1 MASIQFSRSDSTTV
15 WATAS
20 NCATSHTYTI
30 QVYSGGTWWDKVTNL
45 YGNTS
50 YTKSFSV
57 NGSGSYSAR
66 LWDET
71 IQGVA
76 ATGSIP
82 EWETSKDVTVTIKNY
97 LNSTTALVDGSYTGQ
112 VGTSFSITA
121 PGTQYQTYANQY
133 TFQYYTLSSE
143 NYSQNHSANEPIFIK
158 DGLQVRVY
166 YKSISYPYTT
176 YVYVNGSL
184 VRTAQNTTN
193 TESRV
198 RISELSA
205 YTAYADAYDFQY
217 AKVGDSSVEYA
228 SYSLINLTQGS
239 MTYISLYFVEKLYPY
254 TIYIY
259 IDGEAGPTTT
269 NTTNT
274 ESRVR
279 ISELSA
285 YTAYADAYD
294 FQYAKVGDSSVEY
307 ASYSLINLTQGS
319 MTYISLYFVE
329 KLYPYTIYIYIDGEA
344 GPTTTNTTNTESSVL
359 VSSLFADTQ
368 YAIDYDFQYAT
379 VVGLSGQYDAN
390 SYITLTSGSTTGIQL
405 YFKSKI
411 RSVEPIISS
420 VTTTSTTATIN
431 WSKNGGTEGVWII
444 YYGLSSATMES
455 GGYITSS
462 PATITGLAPGKTY
475 IFYIQNYVSSSD
487 KANSNSVTAATN
499 EAIGYFAWTNDD
511 ATNIQTGQP
520 VTNLTASAWQNL
532 IAKVAACGGN
542 TGSIPTASSGTK
554 ITANHFNQMR
564 NAISGLTGAGSVASS
579 VTSGTSKVLASLFA
593 NATTALKEAIN
604 RAISAKNNQ

>member
-1 MASIQFSRSDSTTV
+1 MPTLTGVSGTPTSITLTVSGMSSSTTYRRTYKWILNSV
-15 WATAS
+15 VMKTTTDPEPHTTSAS
-20 NCATSHTYTI
+20 AYI
-30 QVYSGGTWWDKVTNL
+30 SGLKPSTPYQCKVEIYNPGGSKVAEAGYIRVVTLDPDPQPVTVKIYNYL
-45 YGNTS
+45 DGSNTL
-50 YTKSFSV
+50 V
-57 NGSGSYSAR
+57 NGSFTGDINNTFYISA
-66 LWDET
+66 
-71 IQGVA
+71 
-76 ATGSIP
+76 S
-82 EWETSKDVTVTIKNY
+82 
-97 LNSTTALVDGSYTGQ
+97 
-112 VGTSFSITA
+112 
-121 PGTQYQTYANQY
+121 GTQYQTYSQQY
-133 TFQYYTLSSE
+133 EFQYFTLSTQ
-143 NYSQNHSANEPIFIK
+143 NYNTAHDASYPITIK
-158 DGLQVRVY
+158 AGLIVRAY
-166 YKSISYPYTT
+166 YKSIRYPYTA
-176 YVYVNGSL
+176 YVYIDGSL

-193 TESRV
+193 TESKV
-198 RISELSA
+198 RISDLAA

-239 MTYISLYFVEKLYPY
+239 MTYISLYFVKKLYPY

-259 IDGEAGPTTT
+259 IDGT
-269 NTTNT
+269 
-274 ESRVR
+274 
-279 ISELSA
+279 
-285 YTAYADAYD
+285 
-294 FQYAKVGDSSVEY
+294 
-307 ASYSLINLTQGS
+307 
-319 MTYISLYFVE
+319 
-329 KLYPYTIYIYIDGEA
+329 A

-359 VSSLFADTQ
+359 ISSLPAYIN
-368 YAIDYDFQYAT
+368 YAADYDFQYAT
-379 VVGLSGQYDAN
+379 VVGLSGQYNAD
-390 SYITLTSGSTTGIQL
+390 SRITLTSGSTTGIRL

-444 YYGLSSATMES
+444 YYGLSSASMAS
-455 GGYITSS
+455 GGYVTSS
-462 PATITGLAPGKTY
+462 PATITGLTPGKTY

-532 IAKVAACGGN
+532 IAKVAACGGS

-579 VTSGTSKVLASLFA
+579 VTSGESKVLASLFA

>member
-1 MASIQFSRSDSTTV
+1 MPTLTGVSGTPTSITLTVSGMSSSTTYRRTYKWILNSV
-15 WATAS
+15 VMKTTTDPEPHTTSASAYISGLTPSTAYQCKVEIY
-20 NCATSHTYTI
+20 NP
-30 QVYSGGTWWDKVTNL
+30 GGSKVAEAGYIRVVTL
-45 YGNTS
+45 
-50 YTKSFSV
+50 
-57 NGSGSYSAR
+57 
-66 LWDET
+66 DPDP
-71 IQGVA
+71 Q
-76 ATGSIP
+76 P
-82 EWETSKDVTVTIKNY
+82 VTVTIYNY
-97 LNSTTALVDGSYTGQ
+97 LDGSNTLVNGSFTGDINN
-112 VGTSFSITA
+112 TFYISA
-121 PGTQYQTYANQY
+121 PGTQYQTYSQQY
-133 TFQYYTLSSE
+133 EFQYFTLSTQSY
-143 NYSQNHSANEPIFIK
+143 NITHDASYPITIK
-158 DGLQVRVY
+158 AGLIVRAY
-166 YKSISYPYTT
+166 YKSIRYPYTA
-176 YVYVNGSL
+176 YVYIDGSL
-184 VRTAQNTTN
+184 ARTTQNTTN
-193 TESRV
+193 TEPKV
-198 RISELSA
+198 RISDLAA

-217 AKVGDSSVEYA
+217 AKVGDSPVEYA

-239 MTYISLYFVEKLYPY
+239 MTYISLYFVKKLYPY

-259 IDGEAGPTTT
+259 IDGT
-269 NTTNT
+269 
-274 ESRVR
+274 
-279 ISELSA
+279 
-285 YTAYADAYD
+285 
-294 FQYAKVGDSSVEY
+294 
-307 ASYSLINLTQGS
+307 
-319 MTYISLYFVE
+319 
-329 KLYPYTIYIYIDGEA
+329 A

-359 VSSLFADTQ
+359 ISSLPA
-368 YAIDYDFQYAT
+368 YINYVADYDFQYAT
-379 VVGLSGQYDAN
+379 VVGLSGQYNAD
-390 SYITLTSGSTTGIQL
+390 SRITLTSGSTTGIRL

-444 YYGLSSATMES
+444 YYGLSSASMAS
-455 GGYITSS
+455 GGYVTSS
-462 PATITGLAPGKTY
+462 PATITGLTPGKTY

-511 ATNIQTGQP
+511 ATKIQTGQP

-532 IAKVAACGGN
+532 IAKVAACGGS

>member
-1 MASIQFSRSDSTTV
+1 MPTLTGVSGTSTSITLTVSGMSSSTKYKRTYKWILNSVVMKTTTDSK
-15 WATAS
+15 AG
-20 NCATSHTYTI
+20 ATSASAYI
-30 QVYSGGTWWDKVTNL
+30 SGLKPSTPYQCKVEIYNP
-45 YGNTS
+45 G
-50 YTKSFSV
+50 
-57 NGSGSYSAR
+57 GSK
-66 LWDET
+66 
-71 IQGVA
+71 VA
-76 ATGSIP
+76 EAGYIRVITLDP
-82 EWETSKDVTVTIKNY
+82 DPQPVTVTIYNY
-97 LNSTTALVDGSYTGQ
+97 LDGSNTLVNGSFTGDINN
-112 VGTSFSITA
+112 TFYISAS
-121 PGTQYQTYANQY
+121 GTQYQTYSQQY
-133 TFQYYTLSSE
+133 EFQYFTLSTQ
-143 NYSQNHSANEPIFIK
+143 NYNTAHDASYPIKIQA
-158 DGLQVRVY
+158 GLIVRAY
-166 YKSISYPYTT
+166 YKSIRYPYTA
-176 YVYVNGSL
+176 YVYINGSL

-193 TESRV
+193 TEPKV
-198 RISELSA
+198 RISELAA

-217 AKVGDSSVEYA
+217 AKVGDSSIEYA

-239 MTYISLYFVEKLYPY
+239 MTYISLYFVKKLYPY
-254 TIYIY
+254 TLYIY
-259 IDGEAGPTTT
+259 IDGT
-269 NTTNT
+269 
-274 ESRVR
+274 
-279 ISELSA
+279 
-285 YTAYADAYD
+285 
-294 FQYAKVGDSSVEY
+294 
-307 ASYSLINLTQGS
+307 
-319 MTYISLYFVE
+319 
-329 KLYPYTIYIYIDGEA
+329 A

-368 YAIDYDFQYAT
+368 YATDYDFQYAT
-379 VVGLSGQYDAN
+379 VVGLSGQYNAN
-390 SYITLTSGSTTGIQL
+390 SRITLTSGSTTGIRL

-444 YYGLSSATMES
+444 YYGLSSASMAS
-455 GGYITSS
+455 GGYVTSS
-462 PATITGLAPGKTY
+462 PATITGLTPGKTY
-475 IFYIQNYVSSSD
+475 IFYIQNYVNSSD

-511 ATNIQTGQP
+511 ATNIKTGQP

-532 IAKVAACGGN
+532 IAKVAACGGS

>member
-1 MASIQFSRSDSTTV
+1 MPTLTGASGTPTSITLTVSGMSSSTKYKRTYKWILNSVVMKTTTDSK
-15 WATAS
+15 AG
-20 NCATSHTYTI
+20 ATSASAYI
-30 QVYSGGTWWDKVTNL
+30 SGLNPSTPYQCKVEIYNPGGSKVAEAGYIRVVTLDPDPQPVTVPIYNYL
-45 YGNTS
+45 DGSNTL
-50 YTKSFSV
+50 V
-57 NGSGSYSAR
+57 NGSFTGDINNTFYISA
-66 LWDET
+66 
-71 IQGVA
+71 
-76 ATGSIP
+76 S
-82 EWETSKDVTVTIKNY
+82 
-97 LNSTTALVDGSYTGQ
+97 
-112 VGTSFSITA
+112 
-121 PGTQYQTYANQY
+121 GTQYQTYSQQY
-133 TFQYYTLSSE
+133 EFQYFTLSTQDYNTAHDAS
-143 NYSQNHSANEPIFIK
+143 YPIKIK
-158 DGLQVRVY
+158 AGLIVRAY
-166 YKSISYPYTT
+166 YKSIRYPYTA
-176 YVYVNGSL
+176 YVYINGSL

-193 TESRV
+193 TEPKV
-198 RISELSA
+198 RISDLAA

-217 AKVGDSSVEYA
+217 AKVGNSSIEYA

-239 MTYISLYFVEKLYPY
+239 MTYISLYFVKKLYPY
-254 TIYIY
+254 TLYIY
-259 IDGEAGPTTT
+259 IDGT
-269 NTTNT
+269 
-274 ESRVR
+274 
-279 ISELSA
+279 
-285 YTAYADAYD
+285 
-294 FQYAKVGDSSVEY
+294 
-307 ASYSLINLTQGS
+307 
-319 MTYISLYFVE
+319 
-329 KLYPYTIYIYIDGEA
+329 A

-379 VVGLSGQYDAN
+379 VVGLSGQYNAN
-390 SYITLTSGSTTGIQL
+390 SRITLTSGSTTGIRL

-411 RSVEPIISS
+411 RSVEPIISN

-444 YYGLSSATMES
+444 YYGLSSASMTS

-462 PATITGLAPGKTY
+462 PATITGLTPGKTY

-532 IAKVAACGGN
+532 IAKVAACGGS

>member
-1 MASIQFSRSDSTTV
+1 MPTLTGVSGTPTSITLTVSGMSSSTTYRRTYKWILNSV
-15 WATAS
+15 VMKTTTDPEPHTTSASAYISGLTPSTAYQCKVEIY
-20 NCATSHTYTI
+20 NP
-30 QVYSGGTWWDKVTNL
+30 GGSKVAEAGYIRVVTL
-45 YGNTS
+45 
-50 YTKSFSV
+50 
-57 NGSGSYSAR
+57 
-66 LWDET
+66 DPDP
-71 IQGVA
+71 Q
-76 ATGSIP
+76 P
-82 EWETSKDVTVTIKNY
+82 VTVTIYNY
-97 LNSTTALVDGSYTGQ
+97 LDGSNTLVNGSFTGDINN
-112 VGTSFSITA
+112 TFYISAS
-121 PGTQYQTYANQY
+121 GTQYQTYSQQY
-133 TFQYYTLSSE
+133 EFQYFTLSTQSY
-143 NYSQNHSANEPIFIK
+143 NITHDASYPITIK
-158 DGLQVRVY
+158 AGLIVRAY
-166 YKSISYPYTT
+166 YKSIRYPYTA
-176 YVYVNGSL
+176 YVYIDGSL
-184 VRTAQNTTN
+184 ARTTQNTTN
-193 TESRV
+193 TESKV
-198 RISELSA
+198 RISDLAA

-228 SYSLINLTQGS
+228 SYSLINLTRGS
-239 MTYISLYFVEKLYPY
+239 MTYISLYFVKKLYPY

-259 IDGEAGPTTT
+259 IDGT
-269 NTTNT
+269 
-274 ESRVR
+274 
-279 ISELSA
+279 
-285 YTAYADAYD
+285 
-294 FQYAKVGDSSVEY
+294 
-307 ASYSLINLTQGS
+307 
-319 MTYISLYFVE
+319 
-329 KLYPYTIYIYIDGEA
+329 A

-359 VSSLFADTQ
+359 ISSLPA
-368 YAIDYDFQYAT
+368 YINYVADYDFQYAT
-379 VVGLSGQYDAN
+379 VVGLSGQYNAD
-390 SYITLTSGSTTGIQL
+390 SRITLTSGSTTGIRL

-444 YYGLSSATMES
+444 YYGLSSASMAS

-462 PATITGLAPGKTY
+462 PATITGLTPGKTY

-511 ATNIQTGQP
+511 ATKIQTGQP

-532 IAKVAACGGN
+532 IAKVAACGGS

>member
-1 MASIQFSRSDSTTV
+1 MPTLTGVSGTPTSITLTVSGMSSSTTYRRTYKWILNSV
-15 WATAS
+15 VMKTTTDPEPHTTSASAYISGLTPSTAYQCKVEIY
-20 NCATSHTYTI
+20 NP
-30 QVYSGGTWWDKVTNL
+30 GGSKVAEAGYIRVVTL
-45 YGNTS
+45 
-50 YTKSFSV
+50 
-57 NGSGSYSAR
+57 
-66 LWDET
+66 DPDP
-71 IQGVA
+71 Q
-76 ATGSIP
+76 P
-82 EWETSKDVTVTIKNY
+82 VTVTIYNY
-97 LNSTTALVDGSYTGQ
+97 LDGSNTLVNGSFTGDINN
-112 VGTSFSITA
+112 TFYISAS
-121 PGTQYQTYANQY
+121 GTQYQTYSQQY
-133 TFQYYTLSSE
+133 EFQYFTLSTQ
-143 NYSQNHSANEPIFIK
+143 NYNTAHDASYPIKIK
-158 DGLQVRVY
+158 AGLIVRAY
-166 YKSISYPYTT
+166 YKSIRYPYTA
-176 YVYVNGSL
+176 YVYIDGSL
-184 VRTAQNTTN
+184 ARTAQNTTN
-193 TESRV
+193 TESKV
-198 RISELSA
+198 RISDLAA

-217 AKVGDSSVEYA
+217 AKVGGSSVEYA
-228 SYSLINLTQGS
+228 SYSLINLTRGS
-239 MTYISLYFVEKLYPY
+239 MTYIYLYFVKKLYPY

-259 IDGEAGPTTT
+259 IDGA
-269 NTTNT
+269 
-274 ESRVR
+274 
-279 ISELSA
+279 
-285 YTAYADAYD
+285 
-294 FQYAKVGDSSVEY
+294 
-307 ASYSLINLTQGS
+307 
-319 MTYISLYFVE
+319 
-329 KLYPYTIYIYIDGEA
+329 A

-359 VSSLFADTQ
+359 ISSLPAYIN
-368 YAIDYDFQYAT
+368 YAADYDFQYAT
-379 VVGLSGQYDAN
+379 VVGLSGQYNAD
-390 SYITLTSGSTTGIQL
+390 SRITLTSGSTTGIRL

-444 YYGLSSATMES
+444 YYGLSSASMES

-462 PATITGLAPGKTY
+462 PATITGLTPGKTY

-487 KANSNSVTAATN
+487 KANSNSATAATN

-532 IAKVAACGGN
+532 IAKVAACGGS

>member
-1 MASIQFSRSDSTTV
+1 MPTLTGVSGTPTSITLTVSGMSSSTTYRRTYKWILNSV
-15 WATAS
+15 VMKTTTDPEPHTTSASAYISGLTPSTAYQCKVEIY
-20 NCATSHTYTI
+20 NP
-30 QVYSGGTWWDKVTNL
+30 GGSKVAEAGYIRVVTL
-45 YGNTS
+45 
-50 YTKSFSV
+50 
-57 NGSGSYSAR
+57 
-66 LWDET
+66 DPDP
-71 IQGVA
+71 Q
-76 ATGSIP
+76 P
-82 EWETSKDVTVTIKNY
+82 VTVTIYNY
-97 LNSTTALVDGSYTGQ
+97 LDGSNTLVNGSFTGDINN
-112 VGTSFSITA
+112 TFYISAS
-121 PGTQYQTYANQY
+121 GTQYQTYSQQY
-133 TFQYYTLSSE
+133 EFQYFTLSTQSY
-143 NYSQNHSANEPIFIK
+143 NITHDASYPITIK
-158 DGLQVRVY
+158 AGLIVRAY
-166 YKSISYPYTT
+166 YKSIRYPYTA
-176 YVYVNGSL
+176 YVYIDGSL
-184 VRTAQNTTN
+184 ARTTQNTTN
-193 TESRV
+193 TEPKV
-198 RISELSA
+198 RISDLAA

-228 SYSLINLTQGS
+228 SYSLINLTRGS
-239 MTYISLYFVEKLYPY
+239 MTYISLYFVKKLYPY

-259 IDGEAGPTTT
+259 IDGT
-269 NTTNT
+269 
-274 ESRVR
+274 
-279 ISELSA
+279 
-285 YTAYADAYD
+285 
-294 FQYAKVGDSSVEY
+294 
-307 ASYSLINLTQGS
+307 
-319 MTYISLYFVE
+319 
-329 KLYPYTIYIYIDGEA
+329 A

-359 VSSLFADTQ
+359 ISSLPA
-368 YAIDYDFQYAT
+368 YINYVADYDFQYAT
-379 VVGLSGQYDAN
+379 VVGLSGQYNAD
-390 SYITLTSGSTTGIQL
+390 SRITLTSGSTTGIRL

-431 WSKNGGTEGVWII
+431 WSKNGGTEGTWII
-444 YYGLSSATMES
+444 YYGLSSASMVS
-455 GGYITSS
+455 GGYVTSS
-462 PATITGLAPGKTY
+462 PATITGLTPGKTY

-532 IAKVAACGGN
+532 IAKVAACGGS

>member
-1 MASIQFSRSDSTTV
+1 MPTLTGVSGTPTSITLTVSGMSSSTTYRRTYKWILNSV
-15 WATAS
+15 VMKTTTDPEPHTTSASAYISGLTPSTAYQCKVEIY
-20 NCATSHTYTI
+20 NP
-30 QVYSGGTWWDKVTNL
+30 GGSKVAEAGYIRVVTL
-45 YGNTS
+45 
-50 YTKSFSV
+50 
-57 NGSGSYSAR
+57 
-66 LWDET
+66 DPDP
-71 IQGVA
+71 Q
-76 ATGSIP
+76 P
-82 EWETSKDVTVTIKNY
+82 VTVTIYNY
-97 LNSTTALVDGSYTGQ
+97 LDGSNTLVNGSFTGDINN
-112 VGTSFSITA
+112 TFYISAS
-121 PGTQYQTYANQY
+121 GTQYQTYSQQY
-133 TFQYYTLSSE
+133 EFQYFTLSTQSY
-143 NYSQNHSANEPIFIK
+143 NITHDASYPITIK
-158 DGLQVRVY
+158 AGLIVRAY
-166 YKSISYPYTT
+166 YKSIRYPYTA
-176 YVYVNGSL
+176 YVYIDGSL
-184 VRTAQNTTN
+184 ARTTQNTTN
-193 TESRV
+193 TESKV
-198 RISELSA
+198 RISDLAA

-228 SYSLINLTQGS
+228 SYSLINLTRGS
-239 MTYISLYFVEKLYPY
+239 MTYISLYFVKKLYPY

-259 IDGEAGPTTT
+259 IDGT
-269 NTTNT
+269 
-274 ESRVR
+274 
-279 ISELSA
+279 
-285 YTAYADAYD
+285 
-294 FQYAKVGDSSVEY
+294 
-307 ASYSLINLTQGS
+307 
-319 MTYISLYFVE
+319 
-329 KLYPYTIYIYIDGEA
+329 A

-359 VSSLFADTQ
+359 ISSLPA
-368 YAIDYDFQYAT
+368 YINYVADYDFQYAT
-379 VVGLSGQYDAN
+379 VVGLSGQYNAD
-390 SYITLTSGSTTGIQL
+390 SRITLTSGSTTGIRL

-411 RSVEPIISS
+411 RSVEPVISS

-444 YYGLSSATMES
+444 YYGLSSASMTS
-455 GGYITSS
+455 GGYVTSS
-462 PATITGLAPGKTY
+462 PATITGLTPGKTY

-532 IAKVAACGGN
+532 IAKVAACGGS

>member
-1 MASIQFSRSDSTTV
+1 MPTLTGVSGTPTSITLTVSGMSSSTTYRRTYKWILNSV
-15 WATAS
+15 VMKTTTDPEPHTTSASAYISGLTPSTAYQCKVEIY
-20 NCATSHTYTI
+20 NP
-30 QVYSGGTWWDKVTNL
+30 GGSKVAEAGYIRVVTL
-45 YGNTS
+45 
-50 YTKSFSV
+50 
-57 NGSGSYSAR
+57 
-66 LWDET
+66 DPDP
-71 IQGVA
+71 Q
-76 ATGSIP
+76 P
-82 EWETSKDVTVTIKNY
+82 VTVTIYNY
-97 LNSTTALVDGSYTGQ
+97 LDGSNTLVNGSFTGDINN
-112 VGTSFSITA
+112 TFYISAS
-121 PGTQYQTYANQY
+121 GTQYQTYSQQY
-133 TFQYYTLSSE
+133 EFQYFTLSTQ
-143 NYSQNHSANEPIFIK
+143 NYNTAHDASYPIKIK
-158 DGLQVRVY
+158 AGLIVRAY
-166 YKSISYPYTT
+166 YKSIRYPYTA
-176 YVYVNGSL
+176 YVYINGSL

-193 TESRV
+193 TESKV
-198 RISELSA
+198 RISDLAA

-217 AKVGDSSVEYA
+217 AKVGDSSIEYA
-228 SYSLINLTQGS
+228 SYSLINLTRGS
-239 MTYISLYFVEKLYPY
+239 MTYISLYFVKKLYPY

-259 IDGEAGPTTT
+259 IDGT
-269 NTTNT
+269 
-274 ESRVR
+274 
-279 ISELSA
+279 
-285 YTAYADAYD
+285 
-294 FQYAKVGDSSVEY
+294 
-307 ASYSLINLTQGS
+307 
-319 MTYISLYFVE
+319 
-329 KLYPYTIYIYIDGEA
+329 A

-368 YAIDYDFQYAT
+368 YATDYDFQYAT
-379 VVGLSGQYDAN
+379 VVGLSGQYNAD
-390 SYITLTSGSTTGIQL
+390 SRITLTSGSTTGIRL

-411 RSVEPIISS
+411 RSVKPIISN

-444 YYGLSSATMES
+444 YYGLSSASMVS
-455 GGYITSS
+455 GGYVTSS
-462 PATITGLAPGKTY
+462 PATITGLTPGKTY

-511 ATNIQTGQP
+511 ATNIKTGQP

-532 IAKVAACGGN
+532 IAKVAACGGS

>member
-1 MASIQFSRSDSTTV
+1 MKTTTDPEPHTTSASAYISGLTPSTAYQCKV
-15 WATAS
+15 EIY
-20 NCATSHTYTI
+20 NP
-30 QVYSGGTWWDKVTNL
+30 GGSKVAEAGYIRVVTL
-45 YGNTS
+45 
-50 YTKSFSV
+50 
-57 NGSGSYSAR
+57 
-66 LWDET
+66 DPDP
-71 IQGVA
+71 Q
-76 ATGSIP
+76 P
-82 EWETSKDVTVTIKNY
+82 VTVTIYNY
-97 LNSTTALVDGSYTGQ
+97 LDGSNTLVNGSFTGDI
-112 VGTSFSITA
+112 GNTFYISAS
-121 PGTQYQTYANQY
+121 GTQYQTYSQQY
-133 TFQYYTLSSE
+133 EFQYFTLSTQSY
-143 NYSQNHSANEPIFIK
+143 NITHDASYPITIK
-158 DGLQVRVY
+158 AGLIVRAY
-166 YKSISYPYTT
+166 YKSIRYPYTA
-176 YVYVNGSL
+176 YVYIDGSL
-184 VRTAQNTTN
+184 ARTTQNTTN
-193 TESRV
+193 TESKV
-198 RISELSA
+198 RISDLAA

-239 MTYISLYFVEKLYPY
+239 MTYISLYFVKKLYPY

-259 IDGEAGPTTT
+259 IDGT
-269 NTTNT
+269 
-274 ESRVR
+274 
-279 ISELSA
+279 
-285 YTAYADAYD
+285 
-294 FQYAKVGDSSVEY
+294 
-307 ASYSLINLTQGS
+307 
-319 MTYISLYFVE
+319 
-329 KLYPYTIYIYIDGEA
+329 A

-359 VSSLFADTQ
+359 ISSLPAYIN
-368 YAIDYDFQYAT
+368 YAADYDFQYAT
-379 VVGLSGQYDAN
+379 VVGLSGQYNAD
-390 SYITLTSGSTTGIQL
+390 SRITLTSGSTTGIRL

-431 WSKNGGTEGVWII
+431 WSKNGGTEGVWVI
-444 YYGLSSATMES
+444 YYGLSSASMVS

-462 PATITGLAPGKTY
+462 PATITGLTPGKTY

-532 IAKVAACGGN
+532 IAKVAACGGS

-579 VTSGTSKVLASLFA
+579 VTSGTSKVIASLFA

>member
-1 MASIQFSRSDSTTV
+1 MPTLTGVSGTSTSITLTVSGMSSTTTYKRTYKWILNSV
-15 WATAS
+15 VMKTTTDPKAG
-20 NCATSHTYTI
+20 ATSANAFI
-30 QVYSGGTWWDKVTNL
+30 SGLTPSTAYQCKVEIYNP
-45 YGNTS
+45 G
-50 YTKSFSV
+50 
-57 NGSGSYSAR
+57 GSK
-66 LWDET
+66 
-71 IQGVA
+71 VA
-76 ATGSIP
+76 EAGYIRVVTLDP
-82 EWETSKDVTVTIKNY
+82 DPQPVTVTIYNY
-97 LNSTTALVDGSYTGQ
+97 LDGSNTLVNGSFTGDIDN
-112 VGTSFSITA
+112 TFYISAS
-121 PGTQYQTYANQY
+121 GTQYQTYSQQY
-133 TFQYYTLSSE
+133 DFQYFTLSTQSY
-143 NYSQNHSANEPIFIK
+143 NTTHDASYPITIK
-158 DGLQVRVY
+158 AGLIVRAY
-166 YKSISYPYTT
+166 YKSIRYPYTA
-176 YVYVNGSL
+176 YVYINGSL
-184 VRTAQNTTN
+184 ARTAQNTTN
-193 TESRV
+193 TESKV
-198 RISELSA
+198 RISDLAA

-228 SYSLINLTQGS
+228 SYSLITLTQGS
-239 MTYISLYFVEKLYPY
+239 MTYISLYFVKKLYPY

-259 IDGEAGPTTT
+259 IDGT
-269 NTTNT
+269 
-274 ESRVR
+274 
-279 ISELSA
+279 
-285 YTAYADAYD
+285 
-294 FQYAKVGDSSVEY
+294 
-307 ASYSLINLTQGS
+307 
-319 MTYISLYFVE
+319 
-329 KLYPYTIYIYIDGEA
+329 A

-359 VSSLFADTQ
+359 ISSLPAYIN
-368 YAIDYDFQYAT
+368 YAADYDFQYAT
-379 VVGLSGQYDAN
+379 VVGLSGQYNAN
-390 SYITLTSGSTTGIQL
+390 SHITLTSGSTTGIRL

-431 WSKNGGTEGVWII
+431 WSKNGGTEGVWVI
-444 YYGLSSATMES
+444 YYGLSSASMAS

-462 PATITGLAPGKTY
+462 PATITGLTPGKTY

-532 IAKVAACGGN
+532 IAKVAACGGS

>member
-1 MASIQFSRSDSTTV
+1 MPTLTGVSGTPTSITLTVSGMSSSTTYRRTYKWILNSV
-15 WATAS
+15 VMKTTTDPEPHTTSASAYISGLTPSTAYQCKVEIY
-20 NCATSHTYTI
+20 NP
-30 QVYSGGTWWDKVTNL
+30 GGSKVAEAGYIRVVTL
-45 YGNTS
+45 
-50 YTKSFSV
+50 
-57 NGSGSYSAR
+57 
-66 LWDET
+66 DPDP
-71 IQGVA
+71 Q
-76 ATGSIP
+76 P
-82 EWETSKDVTVTIKNY
+82 VTVTIYNY
-97 LNSTTALVDGSYTGQ
+97 LDGSNTLVNGSFTGDINN
-112 VGTSFSITA
+112 TFYISAS
-121 PGTQYQTYANQY
+121 GTQYQTYSQQY
-133 TFQYYTLSSE
+133 EFQYFTLSTQSY
-143 NYSQNHSANEPIFIK
+143 NITHDASYPITIK
-158 DGLQVRVY
+158 AGLIVRAY
-166 YKSISYPYTT
+166 YKSIRYPYTA
-176 YVYVNGSL
+176 YVYIDGSL
-184 VRTAQNTTN
+184 ARTTQNTTN
-193 TESRV
+193 TEPKV
-198 RISELSA
+198 RISELAA

-239 MTYISLYFVEKLYPY
+239 MTYISLYFVKKLYPY

-259 IDGEAGPTTT
+259 IDGT
-269 NTTNT
+269 
-274 ESRVR
+274 
-279 ISELSA
+279 
-285 YTAYADAYD
+285 
-294 FQYAKVGDSSVEY
+294 
-307 ASYSLINLTQGS
+307 
-319 MTYISLYFVE
+319 
-329 KLYPYTIYIYIDGEA
+329 A

-359 VSSLFADTQ
+359 ISSLPAYIN
-368 YAIDYDFQYAT
+368 YAADYDFQYAT
-379 VVGLSGQYDAN
+379 VVGLSGQYNAD
-390 SYITLTSGSTTGIQL
+390 SRITLTSGSTTGIRL

-431 WSKNGGTEGVWII
+431 WSKNGGTEGVWVI
-444 YYGLSSATMES
+444 YYGLSSASMVS
-455 GGYITSS
+455 GGYVTSS
-462 PATITGLAPGKTY
+462 PATITGLTPGKTY

-532 IAKVAACGGN
+532 IAKVAACGGS

>member
-1 MASIQFSRSDSTTV
+1 MPTLTGVSGTPTSITLTVSGMSSSTTYRRTYKWILNSV
-15 WATAS
+15 VMKTTTDPEPHTTSASAYISGLTPSTAYQCKVEIY
-20 NCATSHTYTI
+20 NP
-30 QVYSGGTWWDKVTNL
+30 GGSKVAEAGYIRVVTL
-45 YGNTS
+45 
-50 YTKSFSV
+50 
-57 NGSGSYSAR
+57 
-66 LWDET
+66 DPDP
-71 IQGVA
+71 Q
-76 ATGSIP
+76 P
-82 EWETSKDVTVTIKNY
+82 VTVTIYNY
-97 LNSTTALVDGSYTGQ
+97 LDGSNTLVNGSFTGDIDN
-112 VGTSFSITA
+112 TFYISAS
-121 PGTQYQTYANQY
+121 GTQYQTYSQQY
-133 TFQYYTLSSE
+133 EFQYFTLSTQSY
-143 NYSQNHSANEPIFIK
+143 NITHDASYPITIK
-158 DGLQVRVY
+158 AGLIVRAY
-166 YKSISYPYTT
+166 YKSIRYPYTA
-176 YVYVNGSL
+176 YVYIDGSL
-184 VRTAQNTTN
+184 ARTTQNTTN
-193 TESRV
+193 TESKV
-198 RISELSA
+198 RISDLAA

-239 MTYISLYFVEKLYPY
+239 MTYISLYFVKKLYPY

-259 IDGEAGPTTT
+259 IDGT
-269 NTTNT
+269 
-274 ESRVR
+274 
-279 ISELSA
+279 
-285 YTAYADAYD
+285 
-294 FQYAKVGDSSVEY
+294 
-307 ASYSLINLTQGS
+307 
-319 MTYISLYFVE
+319 
-329 KLYPYTIYIYIDGEA
+329 A

-359 VSSLFADTQ
+359 ISSLPAYIN
-368 YAIDYDFQYAT
+368 YAADYDFQYAT
-379 VVGLSGQYDAN
+379 VVGLSGQYNAD
-390 SYITLTSGSTTGIQL
+390 SRITLTSGSTTGIRL

-411 RSVEPIISS
+411 RSIEPIISS

-444 YYGLSSATMES
+444 YYGLSSASMES

-462 PATITGLAPGKTY
+462 PATITGLTPGKTY

-532 IAKVAACGGN
+532 IAKVAACGGS

>member
-1 MASIQFSRSDSTTV
+1 MPTLTGVSGTPTSITLTVSGMSSSTTYRRTYKWILNSV
-15 WATAS
+15 VMKTTTDPEPHTTSASAYISGLTPSTAYQCKVEIY
-20 NCATSHTYTI
+20 NP
-30 QVYSGGTWWDKVTNL
+30 GGSKVAEAGYIRVVTL
-45 YGNTS
+45 
-50 YTKSFSV
+50 
-57 NGSGSYSAR
+57 
-66 LWDET
+66 DPDP
-71 IQGVA
+71 Q
-76 ATGSIP
+76 P
-82 EWETSKDVTVTIKNY
+82 VTVTIYNY
-97 LNSTTALVDGSYTGQ
+97 LDGSNTLVNGSFTGDINN
-112 VGTSFSITA
+112 TFYISAS
-121 PGTQYQTYANQY
+121 GTQYQTYSQQY
-133 TFQYYTLSSE
+133 EFQYFTLSTQSY
-143 NYSQNHSANEPIFIK
+143 NITHDASYPITIK
-158 DGLQVRVY
+158 AGLIVRAY
-166 YKSISYPYTT
+166 YKSIRYPYTA
-176 YVYVNGSL
+176 YVYIDGSL
-184 VRTAQNTTN
+184 ARTTQNTTN
-193 TESRV
+193 TESKV
-198 RISELSA
+198 RISDLAA

-239 MTYISLYFVEKLYPY
+239 MTYISLYFVKKLYPY

-259 IDGEAGPTTT
+259 IDGT
-269 NTTNT
+269 
-274 ESRVR
+274 
-279 ISELSA
+279 
-285 YTAYADAYD
+285 
-294 FQYAKVGDSSVEY
+294 
-307 ASYSLINLTQGS
+307 
-319 MTYISLYFVE
+319 
-329 KLYPYTIYIYIDGEA
+329 A

-359 VSSLFADTQ
+359 ISSLPAYIN
-368 YAIDYDFQYAT
+368 YAADYDFQYAT
-379 VVGLSGQYDAN
+379 VVGLSGQYNAD
-390 SYITLTSGSTTGIQL
+390 SRITLTSGSTTGIRL

-431 WSKNGGTEGVWII
+431 WSKNGGTEGVWVI
-444 YYGLSSATMES
+444 YYGLSSASMAS
-455 GGYITSS
+455 GGYVTSS
-462 PATITGLAPGKTY
+462 PATITGLTPGKTY

-511 ATNIQTGQP
+511 ATNIQSGQP

>member
-1 MASIQFSRSDSTTV
+1 MPTLTGVSGTPTSITLTVSGMSSSTTYRRTYKWILNSV
-15 WATAS
+15 VMKTTTDPEPHTTSASAYISGLTPSTAYQCKVEIY
-20 NCATSHTYTI
+20 NP
-30 QVYSGGTWWDKVTNL
+30 GGSKVAEAGYIRVVTL
-45 YGNTS
+45 
-50 YTKSFSV
+50 
-57 NGSGSYSAR
+57 
-66 LWDET
+66 DPDP
-71 IQGVA
+71 Q
-76 ATGSIP
+76 P
-82 EWETSKDVTVTIKNY
+82 VTVTIYNY
-97 LNSTTALVDGSYTGQ
+97 LDGSNTLVNGSFTGDINN
-112 VGTSFSITA
+112 TFYISAS
-121 PGTQYQTYANQY
+121 GTQYQTYSQQY
-133 TFQYYTLSSE
+133 EFQYFTLSTQSY
-143 NYSQNHSANEPIFIK
+143 NITHDASYPITIK
-158 DGLQVRVY
+158 AGLIVRAY
-166 YKSISYPYTT
+166 YKSIRYPYTA
-176 YVYVNGSL
+176 YVYIDGSL
-184 VRTAQNTTN
+184 ARTTQNTTN
-193 TESRV
+193 TESKV
-198 RISELSA
+198 RISDLAA

-239 MTYISLYFVEKLYPY
+239 MTYISLYFVKKLYPY

-259 IDGEAGPTTT
+259 IDGT
-269 NTTNT
+269 
-274 ESRVR
+274 
-279 ISELSA
+279 
-285 YTAYADAYD
+285 
-294 FQYAKVGDSSVEY
+294 
-307 ASYSLINLTQGS
+307 
-319 MTYISLYFVE
+319 
-329 KLYPYTIYIYIDGEA
+329 A

-359 VSSLFADTQ
+359 ISSLPAYIN
-368 YAIDYDFQYAT
+368 YAADYDFQYAT
-379 VVGLSGQYDAN
+379 VVGLSGQYNAD
-390 SYITLTSGSTTGIQL
+390 SRITLTSGSTTGIRL

-444 YYGLSSATMES
+444 YYGLSSASMAS
-455 GGYITSS
+455 GGYVTSS
-462 PATITGLAPGKTY
+462 PATITGLTPGKTY

-511 ATNIQTGQP
+511 ATKIQTGQP

-532 IAKVAACGGN
+532 IAKVAACGGS

-579 VTSGTSKVLASLFA
+579 VTSGTSKILASLFA

>member
-1 MASIQFSRSDSTTV
+1 MPTLTGVSGTSTSITLTVSGMSSSTTYKRTYKWILNSV
-15 WATAS
+15 VMKTTTDSEAG
-20 NCATSHTYTI
+20 ATSASAFI
-30 QVYSGGTWWDKVTNL
+30 SGLTPSTAYQCKVEIYNP
-45 YGNTS
+45 G
-50 YTKSFSV
+50 
-57 NGSGSYSAR
+57 GSK
-66 LWDET
+66 
-71 IQGVA
+71 VA
-76 ATGSIP
+76 EAGYIRVVTLDP
-82 EWETSKDVTVTIKNY
+82 DPQPVTVTIYNY
-97 LNSTTALVDGSYTGQ
+97 LDGSNTLVNGSFTGDINN
-112 VGTSFSITA
+112 TFYISAS
-121 PGTQYQTYANQY
+121 GTQYQTYSQQY
-133 TFQYYTLSSE
+133 EFQYFTLSTQSY
-143 NYSQNHSANEPIFIK
+143 NTTHDASYPITIK
-158 DGLQVRVY
+158 AGLIVRAY
-166 YKSISYPYTT
+166 YKSIRYPYTA
-176 YVYVNGSL
+176 YVYINGSL
-184 VRTAQNTTN
+184 ARTAQNTMN
-193 TESRV
+193 TESKV
-198 RISELSA
+198 RISELAA

-228 SYSLINLTQGS
+228 SYSLINLTRGS
-239 MTYISLYFVEKLYPY
+239 MTYISLYFVKKLYPY

-259 IDGEAGPTTT
+259 IDGT
-269 NTTNT
+269 
-274 ESRVR
+274 
-279 ISELSA
+279 
-285 YTAYADAYD
+285 
-294 FQYAKVGDSSVEY
+294 
-307 ASYSLINLTQGS
+307 
-319 MTYISLYFVE
+319 
-329 KLYPYTIYIYIDGEA
+329 A

-359 VSSLFADTQ
+359 ISSLPAYIN
-368 YAIDYDFQYAT
+368 YAADYDFQYAT
-379 VVGLSGQYDAN
+379 VVGLSGQYNAN
-390 SYITLTSGSTTGIQL
+390 SRITLTSGSTTGIRL

-411 RSVEPIISS
+411 RSVEPIISN

-444 YYGLSSATMES
+444 YYGLSSASMAS

-462 PATITGLAPGKTY
+462 PATITGLTPGKTY

-532 IAKVAACGGN
+532 IAKVAACGGS

-579 VTSGTSKVLASLFA
+579 VTSGISKVLASLFA

>member
-1 MASIQFSRSDSTTV
+1 MPTLTGVSGTPTSITLTVSGMSSSTTYRRTYKWILNSV
-15 WATAS
+15 VMKTTTDPEPHTTSASAYISGLTPSTAYQCKVEIYNPGGSKVAEAGYIRVVTLDPDPQPVTVPIYNYLDGS
-20 NCATSHTYTI
+20 NT
-30 QVYSGGTWWDKVTNL
+30 L
-45 YGNTS
+45 
-50 YTKSFSV
+50 V
-57 NGSGSYSAR
+57 NGSFTGDINNTFYISA
-66 LWDET
+66 
-71 IQGVA
+71 
-76 ATGSIP
+76 S
-82 EWETSKDVTVTIKNY
+82 
-97 LNSTTALVDGSYTGQ
+97 
-112 VGTSFSITA
+112 
-121 PGTQYQTYANQY
+121 GTQYQTYSQQY
-133 TFQYYTLSSE
+133 EFQYFTLSTQ
-143 NYSQNHSANEPIFIK
+143 NYNTAHDASYPIKIQA
-158 DGLQVRVY
+158 GLIVRAY
-166 YKSISYPYTT
+166 YKSIRYPYTA
-176 YVYVNGSL
+176 YVYINGSL

-193 TESRV
+193 TEPKV
-198 RISELSA
+198 RISELAA

-217 AKVGDSSVEYA
+217 AKVGDSSIEYA

-239 MTYISLYFVEKLYPY
+239 MTYISLYFVKKLYPY

-259 IDGEAGPTTT
+259 IDGT
-269 NTTNT
+269 
-274 ESRVR
+274 
-279 ISELSA
+279 
-285 YTAYADAYD
+285 
-294 FQYAKVGDSSVEY
+294 
-307 ASYSLINLTQGS
+307 
-319 MTYISLYFVE
+319 
-329 KLYPYTIYIYIDGEA
+329 A

-359 VSSLFADTQ
+359 ISSLPAYIN
-368 YAIDYDFQYAT
+368 YAADYDFQYAT
-379 VVGLSGQYDAN
+379 VVGLSGQYNAD
-390 SYITLTSGSTTGIQL
+390 SRITLTSGSTTGIRL

-420 VTTTSTTATIN
+420 VMTTSTTATIN

-444 YYGLSSATMES
+444 YYGLSSASMAS
-455 GGYITSS
+455 GGYVTSS
-462 PATITGLAPGKTY
+462 PATITGLTPGKTY

-511 ATNIQTGQP
+511 ATKIQTGQP

-532 IAKVAACGGN
+532 IAKVAACGGS

>member
-1 MASIQFSRSDSTTV
+1 MPTLTGVSGTPTSITLTVSGMSSSTTYRRTYKWILNSV
-15 WATAS
+15 VMKTTTDSKPHTTSASAYISGLTPSTAYQCKVEIY
-20 NCATSHTYTI
+20 NP
-30 QVYSGGTWWDKVTNL
+30 GGSKVAEAGYIRVVTL
-45 YGNTS
+45 
-50 YTKSFSV
+50 
-57 NGSGSYSAR
+57 
-66 LWDET
+66 DPDP
-71 IQGVA
+71 Q
-76 ATGSIP
+76 P
-82 EWETSKDVTVTIKNY
+82 VTVTIYNY
-97 LNSTTALVDGSYTGQ
+97 LDGSNTLVNGSFTGDINN
-112 VGTSFSITA
+112 TFYISAS
-121 PGTQYQTYANQY
+121 GTQYQTYSQQY
-133 TFQYYTLSSE
+133 EFQYFTLSTQSY
-143 NYSQNHSANEPIFIK
+143 NITHDASYPITIK
-158 DGLQVRVY
+158 AGLIVRAY
-166 YKSISYPYTT
+166 YKSIRYPYTA
-176 YVYVNGSL
+176 YVYIDGSL
-184 VRTAQNTTN
+184 ARTTQNTTN
-193 TESRV
+193 TESKV
-198 RISELSA
+198 RISDLAA

-228 SYSLINLTQGS
+228 SYSLINLTRGS
-239 MTYISLYFVEKLYPY
+239 MTYISLYFVKKLYPY

-259 IDGEAGPTTT
+259 IDGT
-269 NTTNT
+269 
-274 ESRVR
+274 
-279 ISELSA
+279 
-285 YTAYADAYD
+285 
-294 FQYAKVGDSSVEY
+294 
-307 ASYSLINLTQGS
+307 
-319 MTYISLYFVE
+319 
-329 KLYPYTIYIYIDGEA
+329 A

-359 VSSLFADTQ
+359 ISSLPAYIN
-368 YAIDYDFQYAT
+368 YAADYDFQYAT
-379 VVGLSGQYDAN
+379 VVGLSGQYNAD
-390 SYITLTSGSTTGIQL
+390 SRITLTSGSTTGIRL

-431 WSKNGGTEGVWII
+431 WSKNGGTEGVWVI
-444 YYGLSSATMES
+444 YYGLSSASMAS
-455 GGYITSS
+455 GGYVTSS
-462 PATITGLAPGKTY
+462 PATITGLTPGKTY

-532 IAKVAACGGN
+532 IAKVAACGGS

>member
-1 MASIQFSRSDSTTV
+1 MPTLTGASGTPTSITLTVSGMSSSTTYRRTYKWILNSV
-15 WATAS
+15 VMKTTTDPEPHTTSASAYISGLKPSTAYQCKVEIY
-20 NCATSHTYTI
+20 NP
-30 QVYSGGTWWDKVTNL
+30 GGSKVAEAGYIRVVTL
-45 YGNTS
+45 
-50 YTKSFSV
+50 
-57 NGSGSYSAR
+57 
-66 LWDET
+66 DPDP
-71 IQGVA
+71 Q
-76 ATGSIP
+76 P
-82 EWETSKDVTVTIKNY
+82 VTVTIYNY
-97 LNSTTALVDGSYTGQ
+97 LDGSNTLVNGSFTGDINN
-112 VGTSFSITA
+112 TFYISA
-121 PGTQYQTYANQY
+121 PGTQYQTYSQQY
-133 TFQYYTLSSE
+133 EFQYFTLSTQ
-143 NYSQNHSANEPIFIK
+143 NYNTTHDASYPITIK
-158 DGLQVRVY
+158 AGLIVRAY
-166 YKSISYPYTT
+166 YKSISYPYTA
-176 YVYVNGSL
+176 YVYIDGSL

-193 TESRV
+193 TESKV
-198 RISELSA
+198 RISELAA

-217 AKVGDSSVEYA
+217 AKVKGSSVEYA
-228 SYSLINLTQGS
+228 SYSLIDLTQGS
-239 MTYISLYFVEKLYPY
+239 MTYISLYFVKKLYPY

-259 IDGEAGPTTT
+259 IDGT
-269 NTTNT
+269 
-274 ESRVR
+274 
-279 ISELSA
+279 
-285 YTAYADAYD
+285 
-294 FQYAKVGDSSVEY
+294 
-307 ASYSLINLTQGS
+307 
-319 MTYISLYFVE
+319 
-329 KLYPYTIYIYIDGEA
+329 A

-359 VSSLFADTQ
+359 ISSLPAYIN
-368 YAIDYDFQYAT
+368 YAADYDFQYAT
-379 VVGLSGQYDAN
+379 VVGLSGQYNAD
-390 SYITLTSGSTTGIQL
+390 SRITLTSGSTTGIRL

-411 RSVEPIISS
+411 RSVEPIISN

-431 WSKNGGTEGVWII
+431 WSKNGGTEGVWVI
-444 YYGLSSATMES
+444 YYGLSSASMVS

-462 PATITGLAPGKTY
+462 PATITGLTPGKTY

-532 IAKVAACGGN
+532 IAKVAACGGS

>member
-1 MASIQFSRSDSTTV
+1 MPTLTGVSGTPTSITLTVSGMSSSTTYRRTYKWILNSV
-15 WATAS
+15 VMKTTTDPEPHTTSASAYISGLTPSTAYQCKVEIY
-20 NCATSHTYTI
+20 NP
-30 QVYSGGTWWDKVTNL
+30 GGSKVAEAGYIRVVTL
-45 YGNTS
+45 
-50 YTKSFSV
+50 
-57 NGSGSYSAR
+57 
-66 LWDET
+66 DPDP
-71 IQGVA
+71 Q
-76 ATGSIP
+76 P
-82 EWETSKDVTVTIKNY
+82 VTVTIYNY
-97 LNSTTALVDGSYTGQ
+97 LDGSNTLVNGSFTGDINN
-112 VGTSFSITA
+112 TFYISA
-121 PGTQYQTYANQY
+121 PGTQYQTYSQQY
-133 TFQYYTLSSE
+133 EFQYFTLSTQSY
-143 NYSQNHSANEPIFIK
+143 NTTHDASYPITIK
-158 DGLQVRVY
+158 AGLIVRAY
-166 YKSISYPYTT
+166 YKSIRYPYTA
-176 YVYVNGSL
+176 YVYIDGSL
-184 VRTAQNTTN
+184 ARTTQNTTN
-193 TESRV
+193 TESKV
-198 RISELSA
+198 RISDLAA

-228 SYSLINLTQGS
+228 SYSLINLTRGS
-239 MTYISLYFVEKLYPY
+239 MTYISLYFVKKLYPY

-259 IDGEAGPTTT
+259 IDGT
-269 NTTNT
+269 
-274 ESRVR
+274 
-279 ISELSA
+279 
-285 YTAYADAYD
+285 
-294 FQYAKVGDSSVEY
+294 
-307 ASYSLINLTQGS
+307 
-319 MTYISLYFVE
+319 
-329 KLYPYTIYIYIDGEA
+329 A

-359 VSSLFADTQ
+359 ISSLPAYIN
-368 YAIDYDFQYAT
+368 YAADYDFQYAT
-379 VVGLSGQYDAN
+379 VVGLSGQYNAD
-390 SYITLTSGSTTGIQL
+390 SRITLTSGSTTGIRL

-444 YYGLSSATMES
+444 YYGLSSASMAS
-455 GGYITSS
+455 GGYVTSS
-462 PATITGLAPGKTY
+462 PATITGLTPGKTY

-511 ATNIQTGQP
+511 ATKIQTGQP

-532 IAKVAACGGN
+532 IAKVAACGGS